1 MQIWFKKYKNNKIKV
16 ERQVMRNKVKMKLIN
31 NYVDIYKIIFA
42 CKFLLDR
49 NQNASENEVALST
62 LNDTLKLKNSYE
74 QIFQKLKI
82 ADTSFLLLKR
92 DLDKAIQVIPD
103 INYKP
108 KTIINMLEMKK
119 EISKTLNEVLL
130 KYLSI

>member
-1 MQIWFKKYKNNKIKV
+1 
-16 ERQVMRNKVKMKLIN
+16 MRNKIKMKLIN

-42 CKFLLDR
+42 CKYLLDR

-103 INYKP
+103 NNYKP

>member
-1 MQIWFKKYKNNKIKV
+1 MQFKKYKNNKIKI
-16 ERQVMRNKVKMKLIN
+16 ERQVMRNKIKMKLIN

-74 QIFQKLKI
+74 QMFQKLKI
-82 ADTSFLLLKR
+82 ADISFLLLKR

-103 INYKP
+103 SNYKP